1 MPTTLAEVIHAY
13 LADTKF
19 RQARI
24 QLAARRN
31 ASIPALRALVQEFI
45 QGDIDIQSLRIQL
58 EKTLRAGE
66 DWEATGFGFMM
77 ELNKFGKYHNDAS
90 SYAEKQLRHILSGLN
105 ARNLGQ
111 RIEQCYKFLL
121 QERERLRRDGKS
133 SNMIVAARN
142 SAFMISL
149 FAFWLDAEHSSIIY
163 YESLRKGIFLLIK
176 AYLVSQPPNLRL
188 GPNAIEVHSN
198 TEHQACL
205 HLLDSLVEQDARIKI
220 DAYWAGSFCL
230 WVTQNLQS
238 LAEPTNTLIKERETN
253 TLLAHS
259 PARPETT
266 REPSDTDFI
275 NTNSEQ
281 SSEGVTEPDIT
292 RHSTAQLIENGPLQA
307 TPEPLLTRLIQ
318 EVQRQILLDEE
329 TIRSIY
335 YALLAGHVI
344 LSGPPGTGKTE
355 LARIIPEYLWRSEEN
370 PESDDESEPNLTTK
384 TAYTTQ
390 LVTAT
395 DEWSVRTLIS
405 GIAPQSQ
412 NGTVTYSVQYGHLTT
427 AILKNWSFQG
437 SRPEDRPEE
446 WSNVTL
452 QRSTVTTTSGFQ
464 RGVAQ
469 QFRGQW
475 LVIDEFNRAP
485 IDLALG
491 DALTSLGGNDVLRV
505 AIDGG
510 SATLPI
516 PQDFR
521 IIGTL
526 NSFDRSYLNQISEAL
541 KRRFSF
547 IEINP
552 PGRTQRA
559 AEQSIALYKALK
571 KISHLS
577 PTITIGEGDSIYW
590 QNHATIE
597 SDSNGTYTIDW
608 KQEQLAFQKI
618 FEQMWN
624 LLEVIRIYRQLGT
637 AQAITLLQH
646 MLIRGVLE
654 NYTTDIQWSKA
665 LDHAL
670 CHTVADQLQVL
681 LPDEIDVLHTYL
693 SVDHTSFGAQYNTL
707 LIDLTS
713 TPQRLTG
720 QLIALGS
727 VHDNQNK
734 PILSDE
740 EVERIVAQD
749 QPQVSLDVLNWLFH
763 FESPLPA
770 LPQFPRRL
778 RSFKAERGL

>member
-1 MPTTLAEVIHAY
+1 MPTTLVEVIHAY
-13 LADTKF
+13 LADTNF
-19 RQARI
+19 RQARV
-24 QLAARRN
+24 QRAARRD
-31 ASIPALRALVQEFI
+31 ASIPALRVLVQEFI
-45 QGDIDIQSLRIQL
+45 GGDIDIQSFRKQL
-58 EKTLRAGE
+58 DKTLHARE
-66 DWEATGFGFMM
+66 DWGATGTGFMM
-77 ELNKFGKYHNDAS
+77 ELNKFGKYHNDTS
-90 SYAEKQLRHILSGLN
+90 SYAEEQLRNILRDLS
-105 ARNLGQ
+105 ASNLGQ

-121 QERERLRRDGKS
+121 QERDRLRREGKS

-163 YESLRKGIFLLIK
+163 YESLRKGVFLLIK
-176 AYLVSQPPNLRL
+176 AYIVSQPPNLQL

-198 TEHQACL
+198 ADHQACL
-205 HLLDSLVEQDARIKI
+205 HLLDSLAEQDARIKN
-220 DAYWAGSFCL
+220 DAYWAENFCL
-230 WVTQNLQS
+230 WITQHLQS
-238 LAEPTNTLIKERETN
+238 LAEPTNTLIKEIDIN
-253 TLLAHS
+253 TRLSHRPS
-259 PARPETT
+259 QPETT
-266 REPSDTDFI
+266 HETLDTYVIDI
-275 NTNSEQ
+275 DGEQ
-281 SSEGVTEPDIT
+281 SSDSVPESGIT
-292 RHSTAQLIENGPLQA
+292 QHSTTQLIENGPLQA

-384 TAYTTQ
+384 SAYTTQ

-412 NGTVTYSVQYGHLTT
+412 NGSITYSVQYGHLTT

-437 SRPEDRPEE
+437 NQPQD

-452 QRSTVTTTSGFQ
+452 QRNTVTTTSGFQ

-469 QFRGQW
+469 YFRGQW

-491 DALTSLGGNDVLRV
+491 DALTALGGNDVLRV

-510 SATLPI
+510 TATLPI

-577 PTITIGEGDSIYW
+577 PTIAIGEDDSIYW
-590 QNHATIE
+590 QGYVTIG

-608 KQEQLAFQKI
+608 EQEKLAFQNI

-624 LLEVIRIYRQLGT
+624 LLEIIRIYRQLGT
-637 AQAITLLQH
+637 AQTITLLQH

-654 NYTTDIQWSKA
+654 NYTTEAQWHKA

-670 CHTVADQLQVL
+670 CHTIADQLQVL

-693 SVDHTSFGAQYNTL
+693 SIDHTSFGAQYNTL
-707 LIDLTS
+707 LMNLTS
-713 TPQRLTG
+713 TQQRLTG
-720 QLIALGS
+720 QLLALGS
-727 VHDNQNK
+727 VRDNQNQ

-740 EVERIVAQD
+740 EIERIVAQD
-749 QPQVSLDVLNWLFH
+749 QPQVSLAVLHWLFH
-763 FESPLPA
+763 LESSPPE
-770 LPQFPRRL
+770 LPQFTRRL
-778 RSFKAERGL
+778 RLFKAERGL